1 MVVIRLLIKTSFP
14 LFMLAAISSVLSGAT
29 STLVI
34 GSIHQAIEGDDF
46 DLNSFLLEFG
56 IYWILYGAFSILAS
70 YAVSKLM
77 ERIIHQLRIELSQK
91 IIQAPYEEIERNQSK
106 LIPIL
111 TADIDRVATQ
121 IRTLPAVTTGLATV
135 IGILSYMV
143 WYSPL
148 LSLSTIVL
156 FILIGVITK
165 VVLPLIRK
173 YAHGTRSHLNNL
185 FEHFEGLIFG
195 IKELTLNKNFSKS
208 FIEDHIEP
216 TSKTQMKFYLK
227 ESIVASIY
235 NRSTDLILLMGMGAL
250 VVIVFQ
256 TGFVTLEF
264 FGKYLTLVLFTLA
277 PLSSATA
284 FLRNLKNIEVSFN
297 HIREV
302 GITLEPS
309 FEHNEEIVNE
319 AWQQQDPLVQLKA
332 VEHTYYHADEDEHFK
347 LGPIDLGITKGESV
361 FIVGGNGS
369 GKTTLAKIMLG
380 LYRNK
385 AGVIEYKGTPVTDN
399 NLSFYRSR
407 YAAVFTD
414 SYVFRELDHIDHE
427 MLKEKGQE
435 LIDML
440 ELTKKVKI
448 VDRGFSTKSLSEGQK
463 KRLSLISAILEDK
476 EVYLFDEWAAN
487 QDPYF
492 KEIFYS
498 KIIPFLKEK
507 GKTLIVI
514 THDDRYFHLADT
526 LLKLRDGK
534 LLKHQQD

>member
-1 MVVIRLLIKTSFP
+1 MVVIRILIKSSLP
-14 LFMLAAISSVLSGAT
+14 LFILAAVSSVLSGAT

-34 GSIHQAIEGDDF
+34 GSIHQAIEDDNF
-46 DLNSFLLEFG
+46 VLSSFLMEFG
-56 IYWILYGAFSILAS
+56 GFWFLYGAFSILAS

-77 ERIIHQLRIELSQK
+77 ERIIHELRIDLSNK
-91 IIQAPYEEIERNQSK
+91 IIQAPYEEIERNQSS

-121 IRTLPAVTTGLATV
+121 IRTLPTVTTGLATV

-143 WYSPL
+143 WYSPI

-156 FILIGVITK
+156 FALVIIITK
-165 VVLPLIRK
+165 FVLPLIRK
-173 YAHGTRSHLNNL
+173 YAYGARSNLNNL
-185 FEHFEGLIFG
+185 FAHFEGLIFG
-195 IKELTLNKNFSKS
+195 IKELALNKDFSKS
-208 FIEDHIEP
+208 FIKDHIDP
-216 TSKTQMKFYLK
+216 TSRKQMKFYLK

-235 NRSTDLILLMGMGAL
+235 NRSTDLILLLGMGAL
-250 VVIVFQ
+250 VVIIFQ

-284 FLRNLKNIEVSFN
+284 FLRNLKNIEVSFK
-297 HIREV
+297 HIEQV

-309 FEHNEEIVNE
+309 FQHDDDIVNE
-319 AWQQQDPLVQLKA
+319 KWTESDPLIELKQ

-347 LGPIDLGITKGESV
+347 LGPIDLPIKKGESI

-369 GKTTLAKIMLG
+369 GKTTLAKILLG
-380 LYRNK
+380 LYKNK
-385 AGVIEYKGTPVTDN
+385 AGTIEYKGVPVDIK
-399 NLSFYRSR
+399 NLSYYRSR
-407 YAAVFTD
+407 FSAVFTD
-414 SYVFRELDHIDHE
+414 SYVFQELDHIDHN
-427 MLKEKGQE
+427 MLAEKGQE
-435 LIDML
+435 LIDLL
-440 ELTKKVKI
+440 ELSKKVKI
-448 VDRGFSTKSLSEGQK
+448 ADRGFSTKNLSAGQK

-476 EVYLFDEWAAN
+476 EIYLFDEWAAN

-498 KIIPFLKEK
+498 KIIPVLQEQ

-514 THDDRYFHLADT
+514 THDDRYFHLSDH

-534 LLKHQQD
+534 LLSYE

>member
-1 MVVIRLLIKTSFP
+1 MLVIRILIKSSLP
-14 LFMLAAISSVLSGAT
+14 LFVLATLSSVLSGAT

-34 GSIHQAIEGDDF
+34 KSIHQAIESD
-46 DLNSFLLEFG
+46 SFNLDSFILEFG
-56 IYWILYGAFSILAS
+56 IFWFLYGAFSILAS

-77 ERIIHQLRIELSQK
+77 ERIIHQLRVDMSRK
-91 IIQAPYEEIERNQSK
+91 IIQAPYEEIERNQSN

-148 LSLSTIVL
+148 LSLSTIIL
-156 FILIGVITK
+156 FVLIGIITK
-165 VVLPLIRK
+165 IVLPIIRK

-185 FEHFEGLIFG
+185 FAHFEGLIFG
-195 IKELTLNKNFSKS
+195 IKELTLNKDFSKS
-208 FIEDHIEP
+208 FINDHIVP
-216 TSKTQMKFYLK
+216 TSKKQMRYYLK
-227 ESIVASIY
+227 ENIVASIY
-235 NRSTDLILLMGMGAL
+235 NRSTDLILLFGMGAL
-250 VVIVFQ
+250 VVIIFK
-256 TGFVTLEF
+256 TGFVTLQF
-264 FGKYLTLVLFTLA
+264 FGDYLTLVLFTLA
-277 PLSSATA
+277 PLASATA

-297 HIREV
+297 HIQQV
-302 GITLEPS
+302 GISFEPS
-309 FEHNEEIVNE
+309 FEYDEEIENPN
-319 AWQQQDPLVQLKA
+319 WTPRDPLIELKQ
-332 VEHTYYHADEDEHFK
+332 VEHTYYHADEDEHFQ
-347 LGPIDLGITKGESV
+347 LGPLDLSIFKGKSI

-369 GKTTLAKIMLG
+369 GKTTLAKIILR

-385 AGVIEYKGTPVTDN
+385 SGIIEYKGIPVQN
-399 NLSFYRSR
+399 ENLSFYRSR
-407 YAAVFTD
+407 FSAVFTD
-414 SYVFRELDHIDHE
+414 SYVFKELDHIDHDLLE
-427 MLKEKGQE
+427 EKGQD

-440 ELTKKVKI
+440 ELSKKVKI
-448 VDRGFSTKSLSEGQK
+448 VNRGFSTKNLSEGQK
-463 KRLSLISAILEDK
+463 KRLSLITAILENK

-514 THDDRYFHLADT
+514 THDDRYFHLADS

-534 LLKHQQD
+534 LQNHE

>member
-1 MVVIRLLIKTSFP
+1 MVVIRLLIKTSLP
-14 LFMLAAISSVLSGAT
+14 LFTLAAISSVLSGLT
-29 STLVI
+29 STFVI
-34 GSIHQAIEGDDF
+34 GSIHQAIGGDNF
-46 DLNSFLLEFG
+46 NLNSFMLKFG
-56 IYWILYGAFSILAS
+56 TYWILYGAFSILAS

-121 IRTLPAVTTGLATV
+121 IRTLPTVTTGLATV

-148 LSLSTIVL
+148 LSLSTIIL
-156 FILIGVITK
+156 FVLIGVITK
-165 VVLPLIRK
+165 IVLPLIRK
-173 YAHGTRSHLNNL
+173 YAEGTRSHLNNL

-195 IKELTLNKNFSKS
+195 IKELNLNKEFSKS
-208 FIEDHIEP
+208 FINDHIGP
-216 TSKTQMKFYLK
+216 TSKKQMRFYLK

-284 FLRNLKNIEVSFN
+284 FLRNLKNIEVSFE
-297 HIREV
+297 HIRKV

-309 FEHNEEIVNE
+309 FQYDEEINNE
-319 AWQQQDPLVQLKA
+319 KWNNNQALIQLKQ
-332 VEHTYYHADEDEHFK
+332 VEHTYYHADEDQHFK
-347 LGPIDLGITKGESV
+347 LGPIDLNINKGESV

-369 GKTTLAKIMLG
+369 GKTTLAKILLG
-380 LYRNK
+380 LYKNK
-385 AGVIEYKGTPVTDN
+385 AGTIAYRGIDVSNK

-407 YAAVFTD
+407 FSAVFTD
-414 SYVFRELDHIDHE
+414 SYVFRELDHIDHDLLE
-427 MLKEKGQE
+427 AKGQE
-435 LIDML
+435 LIEML
-440 ELTKKVKI
+440 ELSKKVKI
-448 VDRGFSTKSLSEGQK
+448 IDRGFSTKNLSEGQK
-463 KRLSLISAILEDK
+463 KRLSLISSILEDK
-476 EVYLFDEWAAN
+476 EIYLFDEWAAN

-514 THDDRYFHLADT
+514 THDDRYFHLSDK
-526 LLKLRDGK
+526 LLKLQDGK
-534 LLKHQQD
+534 LLQHQ

>member
-1 MVVIRLLIKTSFP
+1 
-14 LFMLAAISSVLSGAT
+14 
-29 STLVI
+29 
-34 GSIHQAIEGDDF
+34 
-46 DLNSFLLEFG
+46 
-56 IYWILYGAFSILAS
+56 
-70 YAVSKLM
+70 M
-77 ERIIHQLRIELSQK
+77 ERIIHQLRVDMSRK
-91 IIQAPYEEIERNQSK
+91 IIQAPYEEIERNQSN

-148 LSLSTIVL
+148 LSLSTIILFVL
-156 FILIGVITK
+156 IAIITK
-165 VVLPLIRK
+165 IVLPLIRK

-185 FEHFEGLIFG
+185 FAHFEGLIFG
-195 IKELTLNKNFSKS
+195 IKELTLNKDFSKS
-208 FIEDHIEP
+208 FINDHIVP
-216 TSKTQMKFYLK
+216 TSKKQMRYYLK
-227 ESIVASIY
+227 ENIVASIY
-235 NRSTDLILLMGMGAL
+235 NRSTDLILLFGMGAL
-250 VVIVFQ
+250 VVIIFK
-256 TGFVTLEF
+256 TGFVTLQF
-264 FGKYLTLVLFTLA
+264 FGDYLTLVLFTLA
-277 PLSSATA
+277 PLASATA

-297 HIREV
+297 HIQQV
-302 GITLEPS
+302 GISFEPS
-309 FEHNEEIVNE
+309 FEYDEEIENPN
-319 AWQQQDPLVQLKA
+319 WTPKDPLIELKQVQ
-332 VEHTYYHADEDEHFK
+332 HTYYHADEDEHFQ
-347 LGPIDLGITKGESV
+347 LGPIDLSIFKGKSI

-369 GKTTLAKIMLG
+369 GKTTLAKIILR

-385 AGVIEYKGTPVTDN
+385 SGIIEYRGIPVQDE

-407 YAAVFTD
+407 FSAVFTD
-414 SYVFRELDHIDHE
+414 SYVFKELDHIDHDLLE
-427 MLKEKGQE
+427 EKGQD

-440 ELTKKVKI
+440 ELSKKVKI
-448 VDRGFSTKSLSEGQK
+448 VNRGFSTKNLSEGQK
-463 KRLSLISAILEDK
+463 KRLSLITAILENK

-514 THDDRYFHLADT
+514 THDDRYFHLADS

-534 LLKHQQD
+534 LQNHE